1 MLSEK
6 QEGMVTMHNSVQDTS
21 ERTSCS
27 TQVVLVMSTAD
38 LTKTAI
44 TMARLPTVCSDSL
57 QAAVLTV
64 RVKHT
69 KTSA

>member
-44 TMARLPTVCSDSL
+44 TMERLSTVRSDSL
-57 QAAVLTV
+57 PAAVLTV
-64 RVKHT
+64 CVKHT